1 MLTLSLLSM
10 YYLLANCWVIFVN
23 VDADDLDLI
32 WCMDRSALGQ
42 VIDKKDPSV
51 LQAMAFI
58 DWSFWHIVFQHTR

>member
-51 LQAMAFI
+51 L
-58 DWSFWHIVFQHTR
+58 